1 MSLRRQKPQ
10 VAVIKGISR
19 IRQESL
25 TTKFLTASA
34 ESHSPTTETWA
45 STMCYH
51 SEALQGHSTQKQEH
65 SKRVSRGHSVGIGTQ
80 RSKEA
85 GGASSLSS

>member
-34 ESHSPTTETWA
+34 ESHRQQRP
-45 STMCYH
+45 
-51 SEALQGHSTQKQEH
+51 GHLLCVITVKHYKATAHKNKNIAKGLVE
-65 SKRVSRGHSVGIGTQ
+65 VILWG
-80 RSKEA
+80 
-85 GGASSLSS
+85 